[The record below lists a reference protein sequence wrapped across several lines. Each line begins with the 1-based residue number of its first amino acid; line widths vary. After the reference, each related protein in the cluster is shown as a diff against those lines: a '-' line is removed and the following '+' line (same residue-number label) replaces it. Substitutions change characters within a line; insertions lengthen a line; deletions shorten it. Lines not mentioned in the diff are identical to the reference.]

1 MGIGEPAME
10 GLVVNPQFWR
20 DKRVLLTGHTGFKGS
35 WLALWLQQ
43 LGANVVGM
51 ALPAGTVPNLFQLAS
66 VAKGMDS
73 FSCDV
78 RDPDHVARVVRA
90 ANPEIV
96 IHMAAQALVRYGY
109 QYPIETYATNVMGTV
124 HLLDAL
130 RDCSDL
136 RAVISVTSDKCYDN
150 KEWAWGYREN
160 EPLGGHDPYSSS
172 KAAAELV
179 TSAFNTS
186 YFAERKI
193 GIASARAG
201 NVVGG
206 GDWAADRLVPDIIQS
221 FSAGKPV
228 RIRRPL
234 AVRPWQHVL
243 EPLSGYL
250 LLAEKMYGNPADF
263 AGAWNFGPQ
272 EADAQPVQW
281 VVEQLAAAWGAGAQW
296 EADNGSHPHE
306 AHYLKLD
313 ISKAKS
319 QLQWQPNWTLARTL
333 AYTVDWYKNCNQGGD
348 VRQLTLE
355 QIAAYQSEIALC

>member
-10 GLVVNPQFWR
+10 GLVVNAQFWR
-20 DKRVLLTGHTGFKGS
+20 GKRVLLTGHTGFKGS

-43 LGANVVGM
+43 LGANVSGL
-51 ALPAGTVPNLFQLAS
+51 ALPAATVPNLFHLAD
-66 VAKGMDS
+66 VANGMES

-78 RDPDHVARVVRA
+78 RDAEHVARVVRA
-90 ANPEIV
+90 VNPEIV

-109 QYPIETYATNVMGTV
+109 QNPIETYATNVMGTV
-124 HLLDAL
+124 HLLAAL
-130 RDCSDL
+130 RECADL

-150 KEWAWGYREN
+150 KEWVWAYREN
-160 EPLGGHDPYSSS
+160 EALGGYDPYSSS
-172 KAAAELV
+172 KAATELV
-179 TSAFNTS
+179 TSAFNNS
-186 YFAERKI
+186 YFSERKI

-221 FSAGKPV
+221 FIAGKPV

-250 LLAEKMYGNPADF
+250 LLAEKIYSSSADF

-272 EADAQPVQW
+272 ESDAKPVQW
-281 VVEQLAAAWGAGAQW
+281 VVEQLAAAWGDGAQW
-296 EADNGSHPHE
+296 EVDNGSHPHE

-319 QLQWQPNWTLARTL
+319 RLDWQPRWTLEKTL

-355 QIAAYQSEIALC
+355 QIAAYQSETAYC